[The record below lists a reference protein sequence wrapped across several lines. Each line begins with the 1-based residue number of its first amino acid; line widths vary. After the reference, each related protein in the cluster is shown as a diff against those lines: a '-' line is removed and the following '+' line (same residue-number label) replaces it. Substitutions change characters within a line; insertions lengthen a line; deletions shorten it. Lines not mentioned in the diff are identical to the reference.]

1 MTNFLTRKGGQPITN
16 QLPLQVDDV
25 NQASDRISISA
36 ETVTF
41 ASAAAAA
48 APGVNA
54 LDRGPILNLTGDKVG
69 SYWGEAQNLMMTYQ
83 NQAGTLLGAVTE
95 TAASASIV
103 ITDVNN
109 ALDTLYETTSG
120 NRRYIIKLIDVE
132 GDVLYGWIGNI
143 TVSGNA
149 YTIPAHDLV
158 TSGAQSW
165 VGTLADFTTVQRVE
179 IYSYQSSF
187 VWVTGTVLLR
197 EVALDE
203 EMVQTAEGQR
213 KYYASLSNGD
223 YGINYRT
230 GAIYFKKAT
239 TGTSDTCNYD
249 TIASPSISVT
259 SSGATSTLVDDA
271 AFTVATSIVTPVG
284 YLADETTPDSVD
296 EGDTGAARMTLDRR
310 QITAGQTTD
319 DAAPETGTRVNM
331 MGGLF
336 DDVTTDAVDEGD
348 AGFMRISADRKLIPA
363 GAYIDDSIFTPAG
376 VNSYVMMMGAEA
388 DETATDIVDEGDAG
402 ALRMTTD
409 RRLITAGQILDDA
422 VFGVATAYV
431 TPVGYLADETGTDS
445 VDEGDVGIPRMTLNR
460 RPIDAGHFLDDS
472 VFGIATDY
480 VSASGFLADD
490 VGTDLINEGDIGI
503 ARITTDRKQIMANN
517 FTDDAPF
524 VVAAEYVGAAG
535 FLADDTATDSVDEG
549 DIGVARMSLDR
560 KQLIA
565 GSYVDDVAFTP
576 AGANS
581 YVVMM
586 GAQADE
592 TTPDSVDEG
601 DAGALRMTLTR
612 FLKTS
617 MGDLI
622 SGEDQTNT
630 VMQVV
635 EKPLAVSTYTP
646 DLDTS
651 SALEAS
657 SVTKASAGVLYGCS
671 FSNTNAATRYLQ
683 FFNSTTVP
691 GDATVPVLEF
701 AVAAESTLTVEW
713 AKGRYFSTGIAWCN
727 SSTNGAKT
735 IGAADSLNDVNY
747 K

>member
-1 MTNFLTRKGGQPITN
+1 MSHKGTNAIASAQLLTSSYVVCTANSSLGTLGENMAMLFITYTTG
-16 QLPLQVDDV
+16 
-25 NQASDRISISA
+25 AA
-36 ETVTF
+36 ETNNSLTF
-41 ASAAAAA
+41 KVEFSNNESTWFQQSYDAVSGGVNTLTDVEHTFVGASAATDYTKVYGVPVYGKFLRISVKETGVAANFGTVTIACDLDVNISFYNHQLPSVSVSLDEFPA
-48 APGVNA
+48 ATADSDAFANPTTTDIKAFGHSYNGTTWDRLRGAVNST
-54 LDRGPILNLTGDKVG
+54 DSIGTGIQAVG
-69 SYWGEAQNLMMTYQ
+69 LIGQFDDVATS
-83 NQAGTLLGAVTE
+83 AVTE
-95 TAASASIV
+95 NQFA
-103 ITDVNN
+103 N
-109 ALDTLYETTSG
+109 L
-120 NRRYIIKLIDVE
+120 RID
-132 GDVLYGWIGNI
+132 
-143 TVSGNA
+143 
-149 YTIPAHDLV
+149 
-158 TSGAQSW
+158 
-165 VGTLADFTTVQRVE
+165 GT
-179 IYSYQSSF
+179 
-187 VWVTGTVLLR
+187 
-197 EVALDE
+197 
-203 EMVQTAEGQR
+203 
-213 KYYASLSNGD
+213 
-223 YGINYRT
+223 
-230 GAIYFKKAT
+230 
-239 TGTSDTCNYD
+239 
-249 TIASPSISVT
+249 
-259 SSGATSTLVDDA
+259 
-271 AFTVATSIVTPVG
+271 
-284 YLADETTPDSVD
+284 
-296 EGDTGAARMTLDRR
+296 
-310 QITAGQTTD
+310 
-319 DAAPETGTRVNM
+319 
-331 MGGLF
+331 
-336 DDVTTDAVDEGD
+336 
-348 AGFMRISADRKLIPA
+348 RKLIGA
-363 GAYIDDSIFTPAG
+363 GAYLDDTAFTPAG
-376 VNSYVMMMGAEA
+376 ANSYVIMMGAEA
-388 DETATDIVDEGDAG
+388 DETTTDIVDEGDAG

-683 FFNSTTVP
+683 FFNSSTLP
-691 GDATVPVLEF
+691 GDATVTVLEF